1 MIFGEAENFCEKS
14 SYLSIN
20 LLLVVTVFDRMQK
33 VEYSLTLM
41 QVNMFIMKNARSFGF
56 TIFLKLYLKCRS
68 NGFEFFFFSKNHLHQ
83 VNPETKSRCG
93 CVDNISWGDAV
104 FVLFCLQCFCIQNS
118 PCLPQWT
125 KSTKEIKFL
134 FVPKLLLFKIFHI
147 FLSKRLQVRDYH
159 PTITLSFKA
168 NLLNAI

>member
-1 MIFGEAENFCEKS
+1 MLDPLDLPYF
-14 SYLSIN
+14 
-20 LLLVVTVFDRMQK
+20 
-33 VEYSLTLM
+33 
-41 QVNMFIMKNARSFGF
+41 
-56 TIFLKLYLKCRS
+56 LYLKCRS

-159 PTITLSFKA
+159 PTITLSFKT
-168 NLLNAI
+168 NLLNAIKLLLTYHCQYHGTFQCYSIAPFRLRKKKDNKMWLFILKSQ